1 MYDGTLKNKNSGETS
16 TGPDDGDPFDATYP
30 RWELT
35 ARKFGE
41 VYVVTTTTD
50 EDTALRRYRTHVK
63 IGTEP
68 ALRRKNTVAD
78 DWEHILG
85 DDADA
90 GDEASVGSAPQTGS
104 TDTPNHPAASEILAR
119 AGNLMGWPLPSTIR
133 PEYIVPADPM
143 DDLQCDSCQ

>member
-1 MYDGTLKNKNSGETS
+1 MYDGTINNKNSGDTS
-16 TGPDDGDPFDATYP
+16 TVPDDGDPLGAIYP

-41 VYVVTTTTD
+41 LCVVTTTTD

-68 ALRRKNTVAD
+68 ALRRKNTVVD
-78 DWEHILG
+78 EWVHILG
-85 DDADA
+85 DDAAA
-90 GDEASVGSAPQTGS
+90 GDEASEESDPQTGP
-104 TDTPNHPAASEILAR
+104 TDTPNHAATSEILAR
-119 AGNLMGWPLPSTIR
+119 AGNLMGWPLPSAIR
-133 PEYIVPADPM
+133 PEYIVPTDPM